1 MDELIVARHGESAYS
16 AVGRVNGDP
25 AVQVDLTDRGRLEAR
40 RLGER
45 LAGDPIDLC
54 VTSEFLRTRR
64 TADLALRGRVV
75 PRIVLPQLNDIEA
88 GGFEGG
94 DLSAMRAWLREAG
107 PTAVPPEGRETRADC
122 VRRYADAL
130 RWLLA
135 RPERTILAVSHG
147 LFVSYVVRAAGGR
160 SLPLTLEGTQAEH
173 AAPHR
178 LGRGGTER
186 ARVRLDAYAD
196 DPIQR
201 RAPAP

>member
-25 AVQVDLTDRGRLEAR
+25 SVRVDLTERGRLEAR
-40 RLGER
+40 RLGRR
-45 LAGDPIDLC
+45 LADDPIDLC
-54 VTSEFLRTRR
+54 VTSQFLRTRR
-64 TADLALRGRVV
+64 TADLALDGRAV
-75 PRIVLPQLNDIEA
+75 PRTVLPQLNDIDA

-94 DLSAMRAWLREAG
+94 DLSAMREWLRDAG
-107 PTAVPPEGRETRADC
+107 PTAVPPGGRETRAGC

-147 LFVSYVVRAAGGR
+147 LFVTYVVRAAGGR

-173 AAPHR
+173 ADPHR
-178 LGRGGTER
+178 LDRGAVDR
-186 ARVRLDAYAD
+186 ATARLEAYAD
-196 DPIQR
+196 DPIQH